1 MIDTKQKI
9 LDTAERL
16 IGDQGYAGT
25 SLRHIIGE
33 AGVNLAA
40 VHYHFGSKED
50 LLDELILRK
59 AAAVNAERVAL
70 LESFQAEAKGR
81 PVPVSRILLAF
92 FQPMQEAG
100 SRNPQ
105 FVKLMAR
112 MYAEGLLPS
121 IVAKHFHPTL
131 SRFVEAL
138 RRALPSL
145 PEAELSARLQFMI
158 GAMSHAVCGSL
169 QPMPMLA
176 PAAPPDFRQTM
187 RRLMV
192 FLIGGLEAPPT
203 PEVEAK

>member
-16 IGDQGYAGT
+16 IGDQGYAAT
-25 SLRHIIGE
+25 SLRHIIAE

-59 AAAVNAERVAL
+59 AAAVNAERIAL
-70 LESFQAEAKGR
+70 LERYEAQAGGR
-81 PVPVSRILLAF
+81 PLSVHQILTAF

-112 MYAEGLLPS
+112 MYAEGLLPG

-131 SRFVEAL
+131 ARFIPAL
-138 RRALPSL
+138 RAALPHL
-145 PEAELSARLQFMI
+145 PEAELSARLQFMF
-158 GAMSHAVCGSL
+158 GAMSHAVCGAL
-169 QPMPMLA
+169 QLPGLPGES
-176 PAAPPDFRQTM
+176 AAPDFRQTM

-192 FLIGGLEAPPT
+192 FLIGGLQAPLT
-203 PEVEAK
+203 PEVQSK